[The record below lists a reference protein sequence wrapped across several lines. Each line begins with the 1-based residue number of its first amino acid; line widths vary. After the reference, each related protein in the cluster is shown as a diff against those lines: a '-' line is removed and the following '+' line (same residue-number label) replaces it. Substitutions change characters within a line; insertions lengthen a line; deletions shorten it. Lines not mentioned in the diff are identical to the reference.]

1 MSDYLPISP
10 KFRMEL
16 IQKISKAIWKQYPKY
31 ALVQIFIEQFQI
43 EEHDERGNFSGRN
56 FDIDTQDGHISLEKT
71 LSNMP
76 QDVLFSVAIECGVSV
91 PIIVPAFPTFKR
103 KLTQWEDGSSL
114 LLENFTK
121 AYNSVYKD
129 PDLAISLANSTL
141 ESIIKHILKS
151 GKFPNISYNKND
163 TLYELTEKLLKGL
176 EFFPTKTLQK
186 NIRNIGSSLLKLSKE
201 IEELRSDATFSHGK
215 AKNDYIVD
223 SSLYS
228 VLVVNSIITIGLFL
242 LSFFE
247 EKYANLRICQSQ
259 EDVEDLPF

>member
-1 MSDYLPISP
+1 MSNYIQISP
-10 KFRMEL
+10 KFKMEL
-16 IQKISKAIWKQYPKY
+16 ILSIAQSIWKQYQKY
-31 ALVQIFIEQFQI
+31 ALVQIFIEQFQK
-43 EEHDERGNFSGRN
+43 EEWDERGDYLGRN
-56 FDIDTQDGHISLEKT
+56 FDIAQKDGHIDLEKT

-76 QDVLFSVAIECGVSV
+76 QDVFFSVAIECGISV

-103 KLTQWEDGSSL
+103 ELTQWEDGSSL

-129 PDLAISLANSTL
+129 PNLAISLANSTL

-163 TLYELTEKLLKGL
+163 TLYELTEKLLKGF

-228 VLVVNSIITIGLFL
+228 VLIVNSIITIGLFL

-247 EKYANLRICQSQ
+247 EKYANLRTCQFQ
-259 EDVEDLPF
+259 EDVENLPF